1 MTINKK
7 ITCGAGDGGLRGR
20 GKGVWIR
27 VFRLAP
33 AGQGKDEG
41 IRVAGLLVPWGEATK
56 VVIPSELHSPQ
67 YRLSTQR
74 SLGSNIL

>member
-1 MTINKK
+1 M
-7 ITCGAGDGGLRGR
+7 GQGMGGG
-20 GKGVWIR
+20 GVVGIR

-67 YRLSTQR
+67 YRLSDSKISRIQSAMTE
-74 SLGSNIL
+74 

>member
-7 ITCGAGDGGLRGR
+7 ITCGAGDGGRGA
-20 GKGVWIR
+20 VWIR

-56 VVIPSELHSPQ
+56 VVIPSEPHSPQ

>member
-7 ITCGAGDGGLRGR
+7 ITCGAGDGGVG
-20 GKGVWIR
+20 GWVGGGIR

-67 YRLSTQR
+67 YRLLTER
-74 SLGSNIL
+74 PLGSNIL